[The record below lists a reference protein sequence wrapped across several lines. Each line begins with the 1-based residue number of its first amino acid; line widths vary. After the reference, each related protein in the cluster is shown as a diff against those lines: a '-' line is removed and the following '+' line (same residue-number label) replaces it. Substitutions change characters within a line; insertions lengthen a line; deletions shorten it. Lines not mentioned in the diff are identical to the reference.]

1 MSFSERVKRIKKEKG
16 INNDA
21 LSAASGIPLGT
32 LTKLLSG
39 ATEEPKLSSAIALAG
54 ALGCSLEYLATG
66 KDEPLRLTDAETLH
80 IEKYRALDVHGLRVC
95 DFILEEEY
103 ARSTAQ
109 SRNVRVEIPET
120 IFRANATAKEK
131 VKMLKI
137 PLFTD
142 RVSAGGG
149 MHLESEDAKDI
160 SVVENEKTK
169 RADFA
174 LRVSGNSMEPRYHDG
189 DILLVEE
196 TCDIAVGDLGIFI
209 CDGEGYFKQFG
220 GDCLISLNDEYAPIP
235 LDTFGSFTCKG
246 SVIGSLRTRS

>member
-1 MSFSERVKRIKKEKG
+1 MSFSERVKRLKKEIG

-21 LSAASGIPLGT
+21 LSAASGIPLST

-39 ATEEPKLSSAIALAG
+39 ATEEPKLSSAIALAD

-66 KDEPLRLTDAETLH
+66 KSEPMRLSDAETTH
-80 IEKYRALDVHGLRVC
+80 IEKYRALDAHGVRVC

-103 ARSTAQ
+103 LRSSSM
-109 SRNVRVEIPET
+109 SRNTRVEIPEA
-120 IFRANATAKEK
+120 IFRANATVSEK
-131 VKMLKI
+131 PRMRKI
-137 PLFTD
+137 PLFAD

-149 MHLESEDAKDI
+149 VHLESSDATTI

-189 DILLVEE
+189 DILLVENTPE
-196 TCDIAVGDLGIFI
+196 IAVGELGIFI

-235 LDTFGSFTCKG
+235 LDSFGSFSCRG
-246 SVIGSLRTRS
+246 SVIGSLRSRN